1 MSPKIAATFYYD
13 IVSPFAY
20 LYIKQRHRLEE
31 QLLITPVPVLLG
43 GLLRATDNKG
53 PGEVAAKRP
62 HTYQFCVWQAEKLGI
77 PFRFPEH
84 HPFMTVA
91 PQRLLVQEQADWSM
105 VERAFDY
112 IWMEGKDPNL
122 SWPEFCTYLGL
133 PADTAKPD
141 DPNVKAKL
149 VSNTEQAKADGAF
162 GVPALIVRQRC
173 FWGLD
178 TIDWV
183 LDYLARPNM
192 FVESSYAR
200 AGELPNGLNPK
211 AL

>member
-1 MSPKIAATFYYD
+1 MSAKKPATFYYD

-20 LYIKQRHRLEE
+20 LYIKQRHRLESKLE
-31 QLLITPVPVLLG
+31 ITPVPILLG
-43 GLLRATDNKG
+43 GLLRSTDNKG

-62 HTYQFCVWQAEKLGI
+62 HTYQFCVWQAEKLNI

-91 PQRLLVQEQADWSM
+91 AQRLLAQENADWKM

-112 IWMEGKDPNL
+112 VWIEGKDPNL
-122 SWPEFCTYLGL
+122 SWPEFCIYLGL
-133 PADTAKPD
+133 PSDTAKPENPD
-141 DPNVKAKL
+141 TKAKL
-149 VSNTEQAKADGAF
+149 ISNTNQAKAAGAF
-162 GVPALIVRQRC
+162 GVPALIVDQHC

-183 LDYLARPNM
+183 CDYLARPTM
-192 FVESSYAR
+192 FTEPPYQNA
-200 AGELPNGLNPK
+200 ANIPNGLAP
-211 AL
+211 